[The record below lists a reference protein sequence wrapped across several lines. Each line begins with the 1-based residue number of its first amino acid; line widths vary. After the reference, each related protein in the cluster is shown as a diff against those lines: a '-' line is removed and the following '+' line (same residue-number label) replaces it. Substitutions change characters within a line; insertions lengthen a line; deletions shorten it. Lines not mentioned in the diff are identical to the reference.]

1 MIGFM
6 PRDFTDFSIHRQCVP
21 VSNTTGHVGF
31 FAERYARK
39 ASFVVWIVVSSR
51 IRFLPAILD
60 ITQTFEVLSLTSSE
74 IMVEYSIA
82 ILLVFCCL
90 VFAPPTVEE
99 CVFNPIVTDLGESR
113 FAFLQVGFG
122 QAGRLVNMPTR
133 ARRLKTQARVSTCL
147 QVIDISI
154 SCQRTI
160 QHQKNCSHYT

>member
-6 PRDFTDFSIHRQCVP
+6 PRDFTVFSIHRQCVP

-99 CVFNPIVTDLGESR
+99 CVFNPIITDLGESR
-113 FAFLQVGFG
+113 FAFLQRLVNDRVCGCLQVGFD
-122 QAGRLVNMPTR
+122 QAGRLVNMPTL
-133 ARRLKTQARVSTCL
+133 ARRYKT
-147 QVIDISI
+147 
-154 SCQRTI
+154 
-160 QHQKNCSHYT
+160 